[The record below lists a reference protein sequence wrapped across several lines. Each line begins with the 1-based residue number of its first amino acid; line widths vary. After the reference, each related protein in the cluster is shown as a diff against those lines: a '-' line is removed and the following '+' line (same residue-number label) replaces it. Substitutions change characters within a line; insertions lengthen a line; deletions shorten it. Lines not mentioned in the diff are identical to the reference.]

1 VWLGGIT
8 LDQSNTGVTLYV
20 EPEEAI
26 ALNNRET
33 ELAGRE
39 ADEEARILKQ
49 LSTQVGWRA
58 RTASFPTIFAIQ
70 SMYSGA
76 PCKRVSNM
84 SSMDRTCC

>member
-39 ADEEARILKQ
+39 ADEETRILNQ
-49 LSTQVGWRA
+49 LSGQVGWRA
-58 RTASFPTIFAIQ
+58 RTA
-70 SMYSGA
+70 
-76 PCKRVSNM
+76 
-84 SSMDRTCC
+84 